1 LDGFSGGASQKVTAA
16 TFWLLFVVY
25 RCISVIIVDPG
36 FQKMDNRPLILTAT
50 VIGILLIGLMV
61 YVTLVRAEFP
71 LTLMI
76 LTLIVSVV
84 FLYLLRDVLLRPQD
98 GGESP
103 LLRSAGGIVLGSVMF
118 LVGAFVYDYIFRQ
131 EMRWEFYTGM
141 GLPSLVIGVWWFF
154 SKRRNKSSGLDGP

>member
-1 LDGFSGGASQKVTAA
+1 VLQNEKDMDKKLLAKIASVSGV
-16 TFWLLFVVY
+16 
-25 RCISVIIVDPG
+25 
-36 FQKMDNRPLILTAT
+36 
-50 VIGILLIGLMV
+50 LLIGSMV
-61 YVTLVRAEFP
+61 YVTLVRNEFP

-76 LTLIVSVV
+76 VTLIVSVI

-103 LLRSAGGIVLGSVMF
+103 LLRSAGGIMLGSVMF

-154 SKRRNKSSGLDGP
+154 SKRWHKSSGLDGP